1 MASHQVAQG
10 SQGSPEAP
18 SHIVPSINKL
28 GSAGFP
34 TGKAC
39 KERAEPVAANNNADF
54 KSFFI
59 LTSKDYA

>member
-1 MASHQVAQG
+1 M
-10 SQGSPEAP
+10 
-18 SHIVPSINKL
+18 PSINKL